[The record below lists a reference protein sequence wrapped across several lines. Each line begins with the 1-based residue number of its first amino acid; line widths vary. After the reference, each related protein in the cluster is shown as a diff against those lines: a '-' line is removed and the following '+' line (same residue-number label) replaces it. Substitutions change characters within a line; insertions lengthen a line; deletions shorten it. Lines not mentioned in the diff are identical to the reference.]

1 MVGSSA
7 HESSCVVRLAHA
19 ATPALDLVGDFGPV
33 VSGHY
38 APRRVRERTGVIG
51 VADAGVEL
59 LWGMRLTRKFIAALV
74 IGVAIVTLVQGYL
87 DYQREREVFDRQ
99 MQGEADALGRALG
112 LGLADV
118 WHRDGEAAAR
128 EFLIDANNANK
139 SGRLRVRWVWLDA
152 KGHDAP
158 LEPRDQ
164 LEPMKQDG
172 VVVIR
177 DRARRRLVTY
187 IPVKVPEPRDG
198 GLEIQQSLE
207 PFDAYVR
214 DSLRNQI
221 VGSAA
226 ALLIAAALALAL
238 GVVFI
243 GRPISKL
250 AGKARR
256 VGTGDLSDPLTLRQ
270 RDELGE
276 LANEINLM
284 CERLAEEQDAR
295 ARATEQLRH
304 ADRLTTVGKLAS
316 GLAHE
321 LGTPLNVVSGRARLI
336 ADREVEGNDVTDSAR
351 IVAEQA
357 DRMTAL
363 IRQLLDFARPRA
375 PRPAP
380 LNITTVASR
389 VCQLIA
395 TIARKANVTLIPP
408 APDESLRLEADD
420 CQLTQVLTN
429 LVVNAIQSIG
439 DDGTVTIVTHTVEQV
454 APPYVGGATQ
464 TWMAIEVRDTGAGMD
479 DATRERIFE
488 PFFTTKQVG
497 EGTGL
502 GLSVSWGIVRE
513 HGGWIDVQS
522 SLNAGS
528 TFTVFL
534 PMTRRIGRTTGER
547 SALAGDRS
555 PDRGADRG
563 ADQGTDRGA
572 A

>member
-1 MVGSSA
+1 MFTG
-7 HESSCVVRLAHA
+7 L
-19 ATPALDLVGDFGPV
+19 
-33 VSGHY
+33 Y
-38 APRRVRERTGVIG
+38 APHGVQERVRERTGVIG

-74 IGVAIVTLVQGYL
+74 IGVALVALVQGYL

-152 KGHDAP
+152 KGHDRP

-164 LEPMKQDG
+164 LEPMKQDS

-221 VGSAA
+221 VGSVAA
-226 ALLIAAALALAL
+226 VAIAAILALAL

-250 AGKARR
+250 ASKARR

-295 ARATEQLRH
+295 ARATEQLRD

-336 ADREVEGNDVTDSAR
+336 ADREVDGDDVIDSAR

-395 TIARKANVTLIPP
+395 TIARKANVKLIPP
-408 APDESLRLEADD
+408 PPDESLRLEADD
-420 CQLTQVLTN
+420 GQLTQVLTN

-439 DDGTVTIVTHTVEQV
+439 DGGTVTIVTRTVDQV
-454 APPYVGGATQ
+454 PPPYVGGAAQ

-522 SLNAGS
+522 SRDAGS
-528 TFTVFL
+528 TFTVYL
-534 PMTRRIGRTTGER
+534 PMTRPIGRTTGER
-547 SALAGDRS
+547 SALVG
-555 PDRGADRG
+555 DRGADRG
-563 ADQGTDRGA
+563 ADRGSDRGA

>member
-1 MVGSSA
+1 MI
-7 HESSCVVRLAHA
+7 
-19 ATPALDLVGDFGPV
+19 GPV
-33 VSGHY
+33 GG
-38 APRRVRERTGVIG
+38 A
-51 VADAGVEL
+51 VEL
-59 LWGMRLTRKFIAALV
+59 LGGMRLTRKFIAALV
-74 IGVAIVTLVQGYL
+74 IGVALVALIQGYF
-87 DYQREREVFDRQ
+87 DYNRERDVFDRQ
-99 MQGEADALGRALG
+99 MKGEASALGRALARG
-112 LGLADV
+112 VADV
-118 WHRDGEAAAR
+118 WWRDGEAAAR
-128 EFLIDANNANK
+128 EFLDTATNK
-139 SGRLRVRWVWLDA
+139 NERLLARWVWIDA
-152 KGHDAP
+152 KAGSHDAP
-158 LEPRDQ
+158 RAPRE
-164 LEPMKQDG
+164 LLGPMTHDE
-172 VVVIR
+172 VVTIR
-177 DRARRRLVTY
+177 DDARRLLLTY
-187 IPVKVPEPRDG
+187 IPVEVPEPRTG
-198 GLEIQQSLE
+198 GLEIAQSLE
-207 PFDAYVR
+207 QLDNYVR

-221 VGSAA
+221 IGSASA
-226 ALLIAAALALAL
+226 VVIAAILALAL

-250 AGKARR
+250 ASKARR
-256 VGTGDLSDPLTLRQ
+256 VGTGDLTGPLTLKQ

-276 LANEINLM
+276 LAKEINLM
-284 CERLAEEQDAR
+284 CDRLSEEQGER

-336 ADREVEGNDVTDSAR
+336 ADHEVEGDDVVDSAR

-380 LNITTVASR
+380 LNVTTLASR

-395 TIARKANVTLIPP
+395 TIARKANVKLIPP

-420 CQLTQVLTN
+420 GQLTQVLTN

-439 DDGTVTIVTHTVEQV
+439 DDGTVEIVTRTVDQV
-454 APPYVGGATQ
+454 APPYVGGAVQ

-522 SLNAGS
+522 ALNKGS
-528 TFTVFL
+528 TFTVYL
-534 PMTRRIGRTTGER
+534 PMTRPIGRTTGER
-547 SALAGDRS
+547 SALVTERGA
-555 PDRGADRG
+555 DRGADRG
-563 ADQGTDRGA
+563 AA
-572 A
+572 